1 MTPAAAPGPV
11 PHIGFGHVW
20 HTRLRPRQHRFSVP
34 TFFLMLPMRTLRA
47 QPQAAGVLALL
58 AAQIFINIGMT
69 TGLMPVTGMTLPLVS
84 YGGSSLLING
94 MALGLLVNVG
104 RHRPRSLAPTPFEFD
119 EPD

>member
-47 QPQAAGVLALL
+47 QPQAAGCW
-58 AAQIFINIGMT
+58 
-69 TGLMPVTGMTLPLVS
+69 P
-84 YGGSSLLING
+84 
-94 MALGLLVNVG
+94 
-104 RHRPRSLAPTPFEFD
+104 
-119 EPD
+119 